1 MPARIRRRPR
11 RKRLVKK
18 NPRLRFIWAF
28 VFLVLILLI
37 INLTTRFWSNTAK
50 LSLVATK
57 EDGGV
62 VVVVFDPLVEKI
74 TSIEFP
80 GNTQVEVAR
89 QLGTWK
95 MSSLWQLGKNEDLEG
110 KLLAETLVYHFRL
123 PVYIWGDNPVGKFS
137 ERNPF
142 LIVSAVFSP
151 YSTNLGFGDRLRLGF
166 FALGVKNFKRE
177 NIDLARLGYLRKT
190 VLIDGE
196 EGYILPASLPGS
208 VVAIFADPEVS
219 KLQTKVQIIDRTSR
233 PGVAK
238 RVGEVLEAFGA
249 KTALIKDEG
258 EQDSDCLISGRNKE
272 TVKKISLLFSCDKEK
287 IYEEGNFDLKVELG
301 EEFAR
306 RF

>member
-1 MPARIRRRPR
+1 MPARKRRRPR

-18 NPRLRFIWAF
+18 NSRLGSIWVF
-28 VFLVLILLI
+28 VFLAFTFLI
-37 INLTTRFWSNTAK
+37 INLTTRFWNNTAK

-62 VVVVFDPLVEKI
+62 VVIVFDPLAEKI

-95 MSSLWQLGKNEDLEG
+95 IGSLWQLGKNEGLEG

-123 PVYIWGDNPVGKFS
+123 PIYIWGDKPAGKFS
-137 ERNPF
+137 EGSPLF
-142 LIVSAVFSP
+142 IISAVFSP
-151 YSTNLGFGDRLRLGF
+151 YSTNLGFGDRLRLGL
-166 FALGVKNFKRE
+166 FALGVKNSKRE
-177 NIDLARLGYLRKT
+177 NIDLALGYLRKT

-196 EGYILPASLPGS
+196 EGYVLPASLPGS
-208 VVAIFADPEVS
+208 IVAIFSDPEVS

-238 RVGEVLEAFGA
+238 RVGKILEAFGA

-258 EQDSDCLISGRNKE
+258 VEDFNCLISGRNKE

-287 IYEEGNFDLKVELG
+287 TYEEGSFDLKVELG